1 MAQAHAGDRLTPA
14 LVGLTGYYVVAGF
27 ASLNNIAAAVW
38 VMGLVYC
45 VPVVAVGAALAW
57 VGVRR
62 AVARRAPPARV
73 GFGPGAGGSKRVLS

>member
-1 MAQAHAGDRLTPA
+1 MAQAHAGDWLTPA
-14 LVGLTGYYVVAGF
+14 LVGLVGYYVVAGF
-27 ASLNNIAAAVW
+27 ASLNNVAAAVW

-62 AVARRAPPARV
+62 AVARRGGVRRLPA
-73 GFGPGAGGSKRVLS
+73 